1 MSDIVKKKRG
11 RKPKNFYTDLETQ
24 VSLPVVSETNEK
36 KKRGRKKKYEI
47 ENFKKINNREQ
58 LNNFNH
64 HIAYS
69 DDDDPI
75 ETDNVKKVS
84 FGNLDITV
92 VKKNSTDQ
100 ENFRNKFSIPTPKP
114 TPNSNLILNPE
125 VNETN
130 SVINENEYSSDEEKE
145 IPIEN
150 ILSLNQENFEKYY
163 KENKKY
169 VTDFSETIKD
179 QSLKRIRVIST
190 LKNVITESEWPEK
203 VESCCWWC
211 CHPFECS
218 PCTLPYKYDSL
229 RKRFYFIGVFCS
241 WSCTK
246 SYNFERND
254 HKKYERSGLITLLI
268 QQLYGI
274 TKAIAIKT
282 APPRQSLK
290 MFGGYMNITEFRN
303 TDSVVDA
310 FKINQLNFNFTHPE
324 ITEVTNVKIKKEK
337 KDLRLTR
344 K

>member
-1 MSDIVKKKRG
+1 MSDITVVKKKRG
-11 RKPKNFYTDLETQ
+11 RKPKNFYTDLETL
-24 VSLPVVSETNEK
+24 VCLPVTTESNEK

-64 HIAYS
+64 HVAYS
-69 DDDDPI
+69 DSDDDGHI
-75 ETDNVKKVS
+75 ETGNIKKIS

-92 VKKNSTDQ
+92 VKKNSIDQ
-100 ENFRNKFSIPTPKP
+100 ENFKSKFSIPKVNKI
-114 TPNSNLILNPE
+114 NSI
-125 VNETN
+125 
-130 SVINENEYSSDEEKE
+130 INENEYSSDEEKE

-169 VTDFSETIKD
+169 VTDFTETIKE
-179 QSLKRIRVIST
+179 QSLKRLRIIST

-203 VESCCWWC
+203 VDTCCWWC

-241 WSCTK
+241 WNCTK
-246 SYNFERND
+246 SYNYEKND
-254 HKKYERSGLITLLI
+254 HKKYERSGLISLLI

-274 TKAIAIKT
+274 TKAIDIKG

-303 TDSVVDA
+303 THSVIDT
-310 FKINQLNFNFTHPE
+310 FKINELNFNFTHPE